1 MPRPHKFRYRLF
13 FTYLDLAELNS
24 VFKRRWFW
32 STTGPAV
39 ARFRREDHL
48 GDSSIPLDTAV
59 RDFVETET
67 GERPLGP
74 IRLLTHLS
82 YFGFCFNPVSFYYCF
97 DDDGETVNT
106 IVAEVSNTPWGEMDI
121 YVLPESANVA
131 AGKTKRFRP
140 AKKMHVSPFMPMD
153 MDYDWSFSPPEDRL
167 TVFMANYQDGE
178 RVFDASIA
186 MRRREITGVALARV
200 LALYPLI
207 TFKVVG
213 AIYWEALKLWLK
225 RTPFHTHPGK
235 KIVVSQQ

>member
-1 MPRPHKFRYRLF
+1 MKSCIYEGQVKHSRRMPRPHKFRYRLF

-59 RDFVETET
+59 RDFVENET

-153 MDYDWSFSPPEDRL
+153 MDYDWSFS
-167 TVFMANYQDGE
+167 
-178 RVFDASIA
+178 
-186 MRRREITGVALARV
+186 
-200 LALYPLI
+200 
-207 TFKVVG
+207 
-213 AIYWEALKLWLK
+213 
-225 RTPFHTHPGK
+225 
-235 KIVVSQQ
+235 